1 MATVLTPPAF
11 RPLEP
16 LPKRWTRDEYR
27 KLIDDGY
34 LTDGKC
40 ELIEGEIIEKMA
52 HGRRHIIAVTRAIAE
67 LGTIFGVQTLQT
79 QGTLYIGTASDPEP
93 DVAVLT
99 RDVGDF
105 LDEDPGPDNVHLLVE
120 VSDSSLRLDMN
131 TKSGT
136 YARAGIPEY
145 WVVNINARTLEVFRQ
160 PGPQGYA
167 EMMTLQ
173 ATESVRPLAAPTS
186 EISVAD
192 LLP

>member
-1 MATVLTPPAF
+1 MATVLTPP

-27 KLIDDGY
+27 SLIADGH

-40 ELIEGEIIEKMA
+40 ELIEGEIIEKMS
-52 HGRRHIIAVTRAIAE
+52 HGRRHIITVTFVIDR
-67 LGTIFGVQTLQT
+67 LGAIFGVKALQT
-79 QGTLYIGTASDPEP
+79 QGTLYVGTASDPEP
-93 DVAVLT
+93 DVAVLK
-99 RDVGDF
+99 RNVNEF
-105 LDEDPGPDNVHLLVE
+105 LDEDPGPENVHLLVE

-145 WVVNINARTLEVFRQ
+145 WVVNVNARTLEVFRQ
-160 PGPQGYA
+160 PAPQGYA
-167 EMMTLQ
+167 QMMTLQ
-173 ATESVRPLAAPTS
+173 ANESVRPLAAPEA
-186 EISVAD
+186 EIRVSD